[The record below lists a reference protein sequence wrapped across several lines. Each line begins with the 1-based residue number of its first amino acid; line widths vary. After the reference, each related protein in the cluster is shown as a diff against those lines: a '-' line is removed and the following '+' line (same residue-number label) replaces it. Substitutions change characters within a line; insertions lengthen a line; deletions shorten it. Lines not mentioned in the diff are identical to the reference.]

1 MELNFAMSNSNPSYG
16 DHERGSE
23 PLKID
28 YGADPNVNRHKE
40 YMYSSK
46 SNLVQKCTVFLVVIS
61 LSMLIILIGV
71 TSATNRKVDDLSN
84 QPAPPSTVTVAYAAL
99 GLSGYENLAW
109 PDVVSLSAGKTVNF
123 WMFGGNDAINDWVDS
138 WLAVQVK
145 QIYDITLVRNSGAA
159 AGAVLQVASERAANN
174 NNNGAVD
181 MIWMN
186 GENFNKMRT
195 ANNLY
200 RFATKLPN
208 SVNYDFTKDLI
219 QFDFGNPIEG
229 YEMPYAAAQI
239 VFIYN
244 SKFVNASAIKTV
256 DDLVNW
262 VIANPGKFTY
272 AAPWNADGV
281 K

>member
-1 MELNFAMSNSNPSYG
+1 MSNSNPSFGING
-16 DHERGSE
+16 DNDKGSE

-28 YGADPNVNRHKE
+28 YGADPNANSHKE

-46 SNLVQKCTVFLVVIS
+46 SNIIQKCTIFLVVVS
-61 LSMLIILIGV
+61 LSALLILIGV
-71 TSATNRKVDDLSN
+71 TSATYRKVDN
-84 QPAPPSTVTVAYAAL
+84 FNTNPNPTQTVTVAYPAL

-123 WMFGGNDAINDWVDS
+123 WMYGGNDAINDWVDS

-145 QIYDITLVRNSGAA
+145 QLYDITLVRNNGAA
-159 AGAVLQVASERAANN
+159 AGAVLQVASERAAGNSN
-174 NNNGAVD
+174 KGAVD

-186 GENFNKMRT
+186 GENFFKMKS

-208 SVNYDFTKDLI
+208 SANYDFTKDLI

-239 VFIYN
+239 VFVYN

-256 DDLVNW
+256 DDLVAW
-262 VIANPGKFTY
+262 IIANPGKFTY
-272 AAPWNADGV
+272 AAPWNSDG
-281 K
+281 KT